1 MILFYFIETAFKGF
15 SLRWLPLIFRGCHGG
30 NLDHWIEYTAK
41 PLVTC
46 HRLRIAR
53 LFFGFN
59 DDVLRVVSQGY
70 CRSIDKGAG
79 EMGSDLIRG
88 LGGLPV
94 LVLVCVMLFLG
105 KTASQPARD
114 TSPEISPAESG
125 EVKKKAIFQD
135 GQAQIVDAFS
145 SPRSWIQHDLWVE
158 TSFDSDGD
166 GKLDRMHVDVTR
178 QEQTES
184 EGLRVPVIYESSPYF
199 SGTGSSLKKYS
210 WNPSHEVG
218 TVPPKHETPP
228 PIRQQS
234 KRPVMSRR
242 LIRTWVPRGFAVV
255 HSASPGTGLSQGC
268 PTVGGKNES
277 LAPKAVIDW
286 LNGRARGFLTP
297 DGDDQVFADWCNGKV
312 GMTGTSYDGT
322 IPLAAATTGVEGLE
336 VIIPIAPNT
345 SYYHYY
351 RSHGLVRH
359 PGGYIGED
367 IDVLYDWINSGDPD
381 NREYCDCN
389 IRDEEMLQ
397 GFDRVTGDYTDF
409 WAGRDYLNQLGPM
422 KAAMLMAHGF
432 NDWNVMPEH
441 SWRIYDAIRAK
452 GNHTEIFYHQNGHG
466 GPPPF
471 EMMNRWFSHY
481 LYGVENGVGEGPKAW
496 IVREGDDRRKPTAY
510 PDFPN
515 PESRT
520 VVLHPRP
527 EQDGVGAL
535 VLSHRGEQGIR
546 SLVDDV
552 KFTGK
557 ELATNDDSP
566 NRLLFT
572 TPILEKPMHIS
583 GIPRVQIRVASSR
596 PAANLSVW
604 LVSLPWAKS
613 ARKMTEN
620 IITRGWA
627 DPQNHSSLT
636 ESEPLV
642 EDQFYELNFD
652 LQPDD
657 QIIPAGQQLG
667 LMIFSSDREFTLWPE
682 EGTVLSIDL
691 DRTSLVLPVVGGEV
705 YFGPGSE

>member
-1 MILFYFIETAFKGF
+1 
-15 SLRWLPLIFRGCHGG
+15 
-30 NLDHWIEYTAK
+30 
-41 PLVTC
+41 
-46 HRLRIAR
+46 
-53 LFFGFN
+53 
-59 DDVLRVVSQGY
+59 
-70 CRSIDKGAG
+70 
-79 EMGSDLIRG
+79 
-88 LGGLPV
+88 
-94 LVLVCVMLFLG
+94 
-105 KTASQPARD
+105 
-114 TSPEISPAESG
+114 
-125 EVKKKAIFQD
+125 
-135 GQAQIVDAFS
+135 
-145 SPRSWIQHDLWVE
+145 
-158 TSFDSDGD
+158 
-166 GKLDRMHVDVTR
+166 RMHVDVTR

-218 TVPPKHETPP
+218 AVPPVHETPP

-242 LIRTWVPRGFAVV
+242 LIRSWVPRGFAVV

-268 PTVGGKNES
+268 PTVGGMNES

-297 DGDDQVFADWCNGKV
+297 DGNDQVFADWCNGKV

-397 GFDRVTGDYTDF
+397 GFDRVTGDYNDF
-409 WAGRDYLNQLGPM
+409 WAGRDYLNQLEPM

-452 GNHTEIFYHQNGHG
+452 GNHAEIFYHQNGHG

-515 PESRT
+515 PESRS

-572 TPILEKPMHIS
+572 TPTLEKPMHIS

-705 YFGPGSE
+705 YFGSGSE